1 MSLGNLTN
9 ASLPSWYIPWNTIF
23 SRSLSTEFSTYNDLF
38 SIVKHLEE
46 SLPAVV
52 SRAKEAMACVIQ
64 LRPEH
69 IPEVSASPSRG
80 TTQTTRAYAIGDL
93 DNKPAAM
100 AMLRAL
106 PHEYGNFTSSLM
118 RQKNLTRANIEAAF
132 LVKQT
137 ECNPHNSPLLFP
149 SGDAALRT
157 TAQPPR
163 QNKPGIRCGFCT
175 SEGHNEDA
183 CYKKDRAHKDVQK
196 AVKECHAN
204 RNSANPYC
212 ANCAAATSHAAAAS
226 PSSPAPSDS
235 AKVTELAASA
245 SVRLGGSPNTHADT
259 HWIVDRGATSHMSP
273 RCSWFPKL
281 DPLAIPIRVA
291 NNHVLY
297 SEGVGSVVLELA
309 DK

>member
-1 MSLGNLTN
+1 LQGTHVVDHHDNPAKMWATIK
-9 ASLPSWYIPWNTIF
+9 ATHVQQIPGMRF
-23 SRSLSTEFSTYNDLF
+23 SAYNDLF
-38 SIVKHLEE
+38 SIVKCLEE

-52 SRAKEAMACVIQ
+52 SHAKEAMACVIQ

-69 IPEVSASPSRG
+69 IPEVIASPSRG

-93 DNKPAAM
+93 DNKPAPM

-106 PHEYGNFTSSLM
+106 PHEEYGDFTSSLM

-137 ECNPHNSPLLFP
+137 ECNPHSSPLLFP

-157 TAQPPR
+157 TTQPPC

-183 CYKKDRAHKDVQK
+183 CYKKDRTRKDAQK

-204 RNSANPYC
+204 RNSANPHRT
-212 ANCAAATSHAAAAS
+212 NCAVATSHAATAS

-245 SVRLGGSPNTHADT
+245 SVCLGGSSNTHTDT
-259 HWIVDRGATSHMSP
+259 HWIVERGATSHMSP
-273 RCSWFPKL
+273 AAPGSPSL
-281 DPLAIPIRVA
+281 TPLLSP
-291 NNHVLY
+291 
-297 SEGVGSVVLELA
+297 SELRTTTSCTARG
-309 DK
+309 